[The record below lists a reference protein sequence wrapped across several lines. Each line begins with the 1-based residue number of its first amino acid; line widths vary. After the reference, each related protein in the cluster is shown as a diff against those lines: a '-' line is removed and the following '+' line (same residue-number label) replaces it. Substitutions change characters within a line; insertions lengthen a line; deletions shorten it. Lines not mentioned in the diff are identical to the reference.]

1 VEPLVGRRAAGGRS
15 SRDAFIARQQD
26 AKRAFSHQEAE
37 DKTMSFKRAT
47 KAAAKLR
54 LGLIGPAGSGK
65 TMTALRV
72 AHGLGG
78 RVAVIDTERGSA
90 SLYSGE
96 HGLEFDVLELES
108 YEAQKFIDAI
118 AQAEAAGYSVLI
130 IDSLSHAWAGKG
142 GILEFVDKAAKRS
155 GGGSFSGWRDATP
168 LHNQLVDAILGA
180 KLHVICTLRSKVEHV
195 IEQVNG
201 RTQVRKVG
209 LQPVQRDGLEYEFTV
224 VGDVTQDHELIIT
237 KTRAAWLKDQI
248 IREAGQELG
257 KQLAT
262 WLGDGLPSPVAPAPE
277 PARTADATG
286 GTGGGQPVEEPLGFK
301 IAAHIAQATSVRT
314 LGKIADRMKVLVSE
328 GQLAAEAAEKLSEFI
343 NRRHQQI
350 EPEVAADAVA

>member
-1 VEPLVGRRAAGGRS
+1 MG
-15 SRDAFIARQQD
+15 
-26 AKRAFSHQEAE
+26 
-37 DKTMSFKRAT
+37 FKKAT

-72 AHGLGG
+72 ARGLGG
-78 RVAVIDTERGSA
+78 RVAVVDTERGSA

-96 HGLEFDVLELES
+96 NGLDFDVLELES
-108 YEAQKFIDAI
+108 YEAEKFIQAI
-118 AQAEAAGYSVLI
+118 AQAEAAGYDVLI

-142 GILEFVDKAAKRS
+142 GILEFVDQAAKRS

-168 LHNQLVDAILGA
+168 RHNQLVDAILGA

-224 VGDVTQDHELIIT
+224 VADVTQDHELIIT
-237 KTRAAWLKDQI
+237 KTRAAWLKDKI
-248 IREAGQELG
+248 IREAGEDLG
-257 KQLAT
+257 QQLAA
-262 WLGDGLPSPVAPAPE
+262 WLSDGLPSPVVSAQT

-286 GTGGGQPVEEPLGFK
+286 GTGGGQPVEPKQEKPLFHRISDH
-301 IAAHIAQATSVRT
+301 IAAATSVRS
-314 LGKIADRMKVLVSE
+314 LGAIGNRIDELLSE
-328 GQLAAEAAEKLSEFI
+328 GQLTNDQHHDLTEEIGKKHNHIDSQKQEMTNAI
-343 NRRHQQI
+343 
-350 EPEVAADAVA
+350 

>member
-1 VEPLVGRRAAGGRS
+1 
-15 SRDAFIARQQD
+15 
-26 AKRAFSHQEAE
+26 
-37 DKTMSFKRAT
+37 MSGFQKAT

-65 TMTALRV
+65 TMTAIRV

-90 SLYSGE
+90 SLYAGE
-96 HGLEFDVLELES
+96 RGLAFDVLELET
-108 YEAQKFIDAI
+108 YEAERFIDAI
-118 AQAEAAGYSVLI
+118 HQAEKAGYDVLI
-130 IDSLSHAWAGKG
+130 LDSLSHAWAGKG

-180 KLHVICTLRSKVEHV
+180 KMHVICTLRSKVEHV

-248 IREAGQELG
+248 IREAGEDLG
-257 KQLAT
+257 KQLAA
-262 WLGDGLPSPVAPAPE
+262 WLSDGTPAAVTTAPSSAKASPAAHGPAPSE
-277 PARTADATG
+277 P
-286 GTGGGQPVEEPLGFK
+286 PLFDR
-301 IAAHIAQATSVRT
+301 ITAHIADSANVRT
-314 LGKIADRMKVLVSE
+314 LGRIGDRIDVLVSD
-328 GQLAAEAAEKLSEFI
+328 GQLTDDQAVELRARVG
-343 NRRHQQI
+343 RRHDQI
-350 EPEVAADAVA
+350 EPKTANA

>member
-1 VEPLVGRRAAGGRS
+1 MG
-15 SRDAFIARQQD
+15 
-26 AKRAFSHQEAE
+26 
-37 DKTMSFKRAT
+37 FKKAT
-47 KAAAKLR
+47 KSAAKLR
-54 LGLIGPAGSGK
+54 LGLVGPAGSGK
-65 TMTALRV
+65 TMTALRI

-96 HGLEFDVLELES
+96 QGLDFDVLELDS
-108 YEAQKFIDAI
+108 YEAENFIGAI
-118 AQAEAAGYSVLI
+118 RQAEQAGYDVLI

-142 GILEFVDKAAKRS
+142 GILEFVDQAAKRS

-168 LHNQLVDAILGA
+168 RHNQLVDAILGA

-237 KTRAAWLKDQI
+237 KTRAAWLKDKI
-248 IREAGQELG
+248 IREAGEELG
-257 KQLAT
+257 QQLAA
-262 WLGDGLPSPVAPAPE
+262 WLSDGLPSPVAPAPE
-277 PARTADATG
+277 PARTDEIF
-286 GTGGGQPVEEPLGFK
+286 GTGGGQPVR
-301 IAAHIAQATSVRT
+301 SVRLT
-314 LGKIADRMKVLVSE
+314 S
-328 GQLAAEAAEKLSEFI
+328 AAWC
-343 NRRHQQI
+343 RRSSTT
-350 EPEVAADAVA
+350 PAT

>member
-1 VEPLVGRRAAGGRS
+1 MG
-15 SRDAFIARQQD
+15 
-26 AKRAFSHQEAE
+26 
-37 DKTMSFKRAT
+37 FKKAT
-47 KAAAKLR
+47 KSAAKLR
-54 LGLIGPAGSGK
+54 LGLVGPAGSGK
-65 TMTALRV
+65 TMTALRI

-96 HGLEFDVLELES
+96 HGLDFDVLELDS
-108 YEAQKFIDAI
+108 YEAEHFIGAI
-118 AQAEAAGYSVLI
+118 RQAEQAGYDVLI

-142 GILEFVDKAAKRS
+142 GILEFVDQAAKRS

-168 LHNQLVDAILGA
+168 RHNQLVDAILGA

-237 KTRAAWLKDQI
+237 KTRAAWLKDKI
-248 IREAGQELG
+248 MREAGEELG
-257 KQLAT
+257 QQLAA
-262 WLGDGLPSPVAPAPE
+262 WLSDGLPSPVAPAPE

-286 GTGGGQPVEEPLGFK
+286 GTGGGSPVRKGWLER
-301 IAAHIAQATSVRT
+301 VN
-314 LGKIADRMKVLVSE
+314 
-328 GQLAAEAAEKLSEFI
+328 EAATVDELGTIGDQADEAVSTGELSPTQRARLDKQI
-343 NRRHQQI
+343 AIRHQQI
-350 EPEVAADAVA
+350 EPEVAVDAVA

>member
-1 VEPLVGRRAAGGRS
+1 MG
-15 SRDAFIARQQD
+15 
-26 AKRAFSHQEAE
+26 
-37 DKTMSFKRAT
+37 FKKAT
-47 KAAAKLR
+47 KSAAKLR
-54 LGLIGPAGSGK
+54 LGLVGPAGSGK

-72 AHGLGG
+72 GHGLGG
-78 RVAVIDTERGSA
+78 RIAVIDTERGSA

-96 HGLEFDVLELES
+96 HGLDFDVLELDS
-108 YEAQKFIDAI
+108 YEAEHFIGAI
-118 AQAEAAGYSVLI
+118 RQAEQAGYDVLI

-142 GILEFVDKAAKRS
+142 GILEFVDQAAKRS

-168 LHNQLVDAILGA
+168 RHNQLVDAILGA

-224 VGDVTQDHELIIT
+224 VADVTQDHELIIT
-237 KTRAAWLKDQI
+237 KTRAAWLKDKI
-248 IREAGQELG
+248 IREAGEELG
-257 KQLAT
+257 QQLAA
-262 WLGDGLPSPVAPAPE
+262 WLSDGLPSPVVSAQT

-286 GTGGGQPVEEPLGFK
+286 STGGGQPVRKGWLER
-301 IAAHIAQATSVRT
+301 VN
-314 LGKIADRMKVLVSE
+314 
-328 GQLAAEAAEKLSEFI
+328 EAATVDELGTIGDEADEAVSTGDLSPTQRARLDKQI
-343 NRRHQQI
+343 AIRHSQI

>member
-1 VEPLVGRRAAGGRS
+1 MG
-15 SRDAFIARQQD
+15 
-26 AKRAFSHQEAE
+26 
-37 DKTMSFKRAT
+37 FKKAT
-47 KAAAKLR
+47 KSAAKLR
-54 LGLIGPAGSGK
+54 LGLVGPAGSGK
-65 TMTALRV
+65 TMTALRI

-96 HGLEFDVLELES
+96 RGLDFDVLELDS
-108 YEAQKFIDAI
+108 YEAEHFIGAI
-118 AQAEAAGYSVLI
+118 RQAEQAGYDVLI

-142 GILEFVDKAAKRS
+142 GILEFVDQAAKRS

-168 LHNQLVDAILGA
+168 RHNQLVDAILGA

-237 KTRAAWLKDQI
+237 KTRAAWLKDKI
-248 IREAGQELG
+248 IREAGEELG
-257 KQLAT
+257 QQLAA
-262 WLGDGLPSPVAPAPE
+262 WLSDGLPSPVAPAPE
-277 PARTADATG
+277 PARTAVATG
-286 GTGGGQPVEEPLGFK
+286 GTGGGQPVRKGWLER
-301 IAAHIAQATSVRT
+301 VN
-314 LGKIADRMKVLVSE
+314 
-328 GQLAAEAAEKLSEFI
+328 EAATVDELGTIGDEADEAVSTGDLSPTQRKRLDLQI
-343 NRRHQQI
+343 AIRHQQI
-350 EPEVAADAVA
+350 DGHRHEVADAVA

>member
-1 VEPLVGRRAAGGRS
+1 
-15 SRDAFIARQQD
+15 
-26 AKRAFSHQEAE
+26 
-37 DKTMSFKRAT
+37 MSFKKAT

-96 HGLEFDVLELES
+96 RGLDFDVLELES
-108 YEAQKFIDAI
+108 YEAEKFIQAI
-118 AQAEAAGYSVLI
+118 AQAEAAGYDVLI

-180 KLHVICTLRSKVEHV
+180 KLHIICTLRSKVEHV

-248 IREAGQELG
+248 IREAGEDLG
-257 KQLAT
+257 
-262 WLGDGLPSPVAPAPE
+262 
-277 PARTADATG
+277 R
-286 GTGGGQPVEEPLGFK
+286 
-301 IAAHIAQATSVRT
+301 
-314 LGKIADRMKVLVSE
+314 
-328 GQLAAEAAEKLSEFI
+328 QLAAWLSDGIPAPVTTAPSSAKAATAAQGTAPVEPKLGWLDRVNQATTVDELGIIGDEADEAVSKGDLSPAQRARLDKQI
-343 NRRHQQI
+343 SIRHQQI
-350 EPEVAADAVA
+350 EPEVAANGVA

>member
-1 VEPLVGRRAAGGRS
+1 MG
-15 SRDAFIARQQD
+15 
-26 AKRAFSHQEAE
+26 
-37 DKTMSFKRAT
+37 FKKAT
-47 KAAAKLR
+47 KSAAKLR
-54 LGLIGPAGSGK
+54 LGLVGPAGSGK
-65 TMTALRV
+65 TMTALRI

-96 HGLEFDVLELES
+96 QGLDFDVLELDS
-108 YEAQKFIDAI
+108 YEAENFIGAI
-118 AQAEAAGYSVLI
+118 RQAEQAGYDVLI

-142 GILEFVDKAAKRS
+142 GILEFVDQAAKRS

-168 LHNQLVDAILGA
+168 RHNQLVDAILGA

-224 VGDVTQDHELIIT
+224 VADVTQDHELIIT
-237 KTRAAWLKDQI
+237 KTRAAWLKDKI
-248 IREAGQELG
+248 IREAGEELG
-257 KQLAT
+257 QQLAA
-262 WLGDGLPSPVAPAPE
+262 WLSDGLPSPVAPAPE

-286 GTGGGQPVEEPLGFK
+286 GTGGGQPVEEPLAIR
-301 IAAHIAQATSVRT
+301 IATHISQAASVRT
-314 LGKIADRMKVLVSE
+314 LGKIADRIDALTSE
-328 GQLAAEAAEKLSEFI
+328 GQLSPEEASELHDAVS
-343 NRRHQQI
+343 RRHDVI
-350 EPEVAADAVA
+350 EPKVAVNAVA

>member
-1 VEPLVGRRAAGGRS
+1 MG
-15 SRDAFIARQQD
+15 
-26 AKRAFSHQEAE
+26 
-37 DKTMSFKRAT
+37 FKRAT

-72 AHGLGG
+72 ASGLGG

-96 HGLEFDVLELES
+96 RGLAFDALELET
-108 YEAQKFIDAI
+108 YEAEKFIDAI
-118 AQAEAAGYSVLI
+118 RQAEQAGYDVLI

-142 GILEFVDKAAKRS
+142 GILEFVDNAAKRS
-155 GGGSFSGWRDATP
+155 GGGTFSGWRDATP
-168 LHNQLVDAILGA
+168 RHNQLVDAILGA
-180 KLHVICTLRSKVEHV
+180 KLHIICTLRSKVEHV

-248 IREAGQELG
+248 IREAGEDLG
-257 KQLAT
+257 KQLAA
-262 WLGDGLPSPVAPAPE
+262 WLADGTPAPVAAAIAPPSTVASKAAQGPAAAE
-277 PARTADATG
+277 P
-286 GTGGGQPVEEPLGFK
+286 PLFDRVT
-301 IAAHIAQATSVRT
+301 AHIAEAANVRT
-314 LGKIADRMKVLVSE
+314 LGRIGDRVDVLASE
-328 GQLAAEAAEKLSEFI
+328 GQLTAEEAAELHARI
-343 NRRHQQI
+343 GRRHDQI
-350 EPEVAADAVA
+350 QPQTANA

>member
-1 VEPLVGRRAAGGRS
+1 MG
-15 SRDAFIARQQD
+15 
-26 AKRAFSHQEAE
+26 
-37 DKTMSFKRAT
+37 FKKAT
-47 KAAAKLR
+47 KSAAKLR
-54 LGLIGPAGSGK
+54 LGLVGPAGSGK
-65 TMTALRV
+65 TMTALRI

-96 HGLEFDVLELES
+96 QGLDFDVLELDS
-108 YEAQKFIDAI
+108 YEAEHFIGAI
-118 AQAEAAGYSVLI
+118 RQAEQAGYDVLI

-142 GILEFVDKAAKRS
+142 GILEFVDQAAKRS

-168 LHNQLVDAILGA
+168 RHNQLVDAILGA

-224 VGDVTQDHELIIT
+224 VADVTQDHELIIT
-237 KTRAAWLKDQI
+237 KTRAAWLKDKI
-248 IREAGQELG
+248 IREAGEELG
-257 KQLAT
+257 QQLAA
-262 WLGDGLPSPVAPAPE
+262 WLSDGLPSPVVSAQTPAT
-277 PARTADATG
+277 TAVATG
-286 GTGGGQPVEEPLGFK
+286 GTGGGQPVRKGWLER
-301 IAAHIAQATSVRT
+301 VN
-314 LGKIADRMKVLVSE
+314 
-328 GQLAAEAAEKLSEFI
+328 EAATVDELGTIGDEADEAVSTGELSTTQRKRLDQQI
-343 NRRHQQI
+343 SIRHQQI

>member
-1 VEPLVGRRAAGGRS
+1 MG
-15 SRDAFIARQQD
+15 
-26 AKRAFSHQEAE
+26 
-37 DKTMSFKRAT
+37 FKKAT
-47 KAAAKLR
+47 KSAAKLR
-54 LGLIGPAGSGK
+54 LGLVGPAGSGK

-96 HGLEFDVLELES
+96 RGLDFDVLELDS
-108 YEAQKFIDAI
+108 YEAEHFIGAI
-118 AQAEAAGYSVLI
+118 RQAEQAGYDVLI

-142 GILEFVDKAAKRS
+142 GILEFVDQAAKRS

-168 LHNQLVDAILGA
+168 RHNQLVDAILGA

-237 KTRAAWLKDQI
+237 KTRAAWLKDKI
-248 IREAGQELG
+248 IREAGEELG
-257 KQLAT
+257 EQLAA
-262 WLGDGLPSPVAPAPE
+262 WLSDGLPSPVASGQT

-286 GTGGGQPVEEPLGFK
+286 GTGGGQPVRKGWLER
-301 IAAHIAQATSVRT
+301 VN
-314 LGKIADRMKVLVSE
+314 
-328 GQLAAEAAEKLSEFI
+328 EAATVDDLGTIGDEANEAVSTGDLSPTQRKRLDLQI
-343 NRRHQQI
+343 AIRHQQI
-350 EPEVAADAVA
+350 DGHRHEVADAVA

>member
-1 VEPLVGRRAAGGRS
+1 
-15 SRDAFIARQQD
+15 
-26 AKRAFSHQEAE
+26 
-37 DKTMSFKRAT
+37 MSFKKAT

-96 HGLEFDVLELES
+96 RGLDFDVLELDS
-108 YEAQKFIDAI
+108 YEAEKFIQAI
-118 AQAEAAGYSVLI
+118 SQAEAAGYDVLV

-180 KLHVICTLRSKVEHV
+180 KLHIICTLRSKVEHV
-195 IEQVNG
+195 IETVNG

-209 LQPVQRDGLEYEFTV
+209 MQPVQRDGLEYEFTV

-248 IREAGQELG
+248 IREAGEDLG
-257 KQLAT
+257 KQLAA
-262 WLGDGLPSPVAPAPE
+262 WLSDGLPSPVVSAPT

-286 GTGGGQPVEEPLGFK
+286 GTGDGSPVRKGWLERVNEATTVDELGTIGDEADEAVSTGDLSPTQRARLDK
-301 IAAHIAQATSVRT
+301 QIAI
-314 LGKIADRMKVLVSE
+314 
-328 GQLAAEAAEKLSEFI
+328 
-343 NRRHQQI
+343 RHQQI
-350 EPEVAADAVA
+350 DPEAVVNAVA

>member
-1 VEPLVGRRAAGGRS
+1 
-15 SRDAFIARQQD
+15 
-26 AKRAFSHQEAE
+26 
-37 DKTMSFKRAT
+37 MSFKKAT

-96 HGLEFDVLELES
+96 RGMDFDVLELES
-108 YEAQKFIDAI
+108 YEAEKFIQAI
-118 AQAEAAGYSVLI
+118 AQAEAAGYDVLI

-180 KLHVICTLRSKVEHV
+180 KLHIICTLRSKVEHV

-224 VGDVTQDHELIIT
+224 VGDVTQDHELIVT

-248 IREAGQELG
+248 IREAGEDLG
-257 KQLAT
+257 RQLAA
-262 WLGDGLPSPVAPAPE
+262 WLGDGLPSPVVSAPT
-277 PARTADATG
+277 PARTVVATG
-286 GTGGGQPVEEPLGFK
+286 GTGGGQPVRKGWLER
-301 IAAHIAQATSVRT
+301 VN
-314 LGKIADRMKVLVSE
+314 
-328 GQLAAEAAEKLSEFI
+328 EAATVDELGTIGDEADEAVSTGDLSPTQRARLDKQI
-343 NRRHQQI
+343 TIRHQQI
-350 EPEVAADAVA
+350 EPEVSANGVA

>member
-1 VEPLVGRRAAGGRS
+1 
-15 SRDAFIARQQD
+15 
-26 AKRAFSHQEAE
+26 
-37 DKTMSFKRAT
+37 
-47 KAAAKLR
+47 
-54 LGLIGPAGSGK
+54 
-65 TMTALRV
+65 MTALRI

-78 RVAVIDTERGSA
+78 RIAVIDTERGSA

-96 HGLEFDVLELES
+96 RGMDFDVLELES
-108 YEAQKFIDAI
+108 YEAEKFIQAI
-118 AQAEAAGYSVLI
+118 GQAEAEGYDVLI

-142 GILEFVDKAAKRS
+142 GILEFVDQAAKRS

-180 KLHVICTLRSKVEHV
+180 KLHIICTLRSKVEHV

-248 IREAGQELG
+248 IREAGEDLG
-257 KQLAT
+257 RQLAA
-262 WLGDGLPSPVAPAPE
+262 WLSDGLPSPVAPAPE

-286 GTGGGQPVEEPLGFK
+286 GTGGGQPVEEPLVFK

-314 LGKIADRMKVLVSE
+314 LGKIADRMEVLVSE
-328 GQLAAEAAEKLSEFI
+328 GQLTPEAAEQLTDAI
-343 NRRHQQI
+343 TRRHQQI
-350 EPEVAADAVA
+350 EPEVAANGVT